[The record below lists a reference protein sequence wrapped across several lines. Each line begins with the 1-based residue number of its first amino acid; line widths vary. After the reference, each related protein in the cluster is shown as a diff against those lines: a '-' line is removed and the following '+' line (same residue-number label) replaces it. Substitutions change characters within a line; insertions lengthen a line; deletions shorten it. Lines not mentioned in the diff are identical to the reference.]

1 MAQRDAME
9 TGMPQGPLPP
19 EALYLPFEAGPHRM
33 LMGLAARHP
42 DELIEIDETYPAE
55 MAERRALLDGRHDE
69 VIAVRAASEQAR
81 REALD
86 LVAAVLP
93 ARYPAW
99 FTRHGDRL
107 CNRLTGEE
115 WDLAQPPCDPLEV
128 AGRLVQ
134 EDLCLIEPTG
144 AGPLL
149 QAAVLCAPSRWRL
162 HEKMGR
168 PLAAIHQPVPLY
180 ADRLAAPVD
189 RFMRHLK
196 PGKLAERLNWSVTD
210 DPALFQIEGKHRI
223 QPDPTITAANAASRL
238 FLRVERQTL
247 SRLPSSGFVLF
258 TIRVHS
264 YPLTRVL
271 AQPGAPGRLA
281 AALRALPSAMAVY
294 KSLPPFGDAL
304 LSHLDAVSQ
313 A

>member
-1 MAQRDAME
+1 MDMVQDATSARTQQRA
-9 TGMPQGPLPP
+9 LPP

-33 LMGLAARHP
+33 TMGLVSRQP

-55 MAERRALLDGRHDE
+55 MAQRRALLAERRPE
-69 VIAVRAASEQAR
+69 VFAARPGSEPAR

-86 LVAAVLP
+86 RIAAVLP

-99 FTRHGDRL
+99 FTLDGDHL
-107 CNRLTGEE
+107 HNHLTGEE
-115 WDLAQPPCDPLEV
+115 WDVTHPPCDPLEL

-144 AGPLL
+144 AGPIL
-149 QAAVLCAPSRWRL
+149 QAAVLCAPTRWRL
-162 HEKMGR
+162 HEKIGR
-168 PLAAIHQPVPLY
+168 PLADIHQPVPLY

-189 RFMRHLK
+189 RLMRHLK

-210 DPALFQIEGKHRI
+210 DPALFQLEGKHRT
-223 QPDPTITAANAASRL
+223 QLDPTITAANAASRL

-247 SRLPSSGFVLF
+247 SRLPGSGFVLF

-264 YPLTRVL
+264 YKLARVL
-271 AQPGAPGRLA
+271 AQPGAAARLA
-281 AALRALPSAMAVY
+281 AALRALPPAMAAY
-294 KSLPPFGDAL
+294 KSLPSFKGAL
-304 LSHLDAVSQ
+304 LAHLDGLP
-313 A
+313 

>member
-1 MAQRDAME
+1 ME
-9 TGMPQGPLPP
+9 HATGSQTRQGALPA

-33 LMGLAARHP
+33 IMGLVARRP

-55 MAERRALLDGRHDE
+55 MTQRRALLAGRHPE
-69 VIAVRAASEQAR
+69 VFAAGAGSELAR

-86 LVAAVLP
+86 RVAAALLS
-93 ARYPAW
+93 RHPAW
-99 FTRHGDRL
+99 FTRRGDRL
-107 CNRLTGEE
+107 SNHLTGEE
-115 WDLAQPPCDPLEV
+115 WDTAHPPCDPLEL

-134 EDLCLIEPTG
+134 EDLCLIEPTD
-144 AGPLL
+144 AGPVL

-168 PLAAIHQPVPLY
+168 PLADIHQPVPLY
-180 ADRLAAPVD
+180 ADQLAAPVD

-196 PGKLAERLNWSVTD
+196 PDKLTERLNWSVTD
-210 DPALFQIEGKHRI
+210 DPALFQLEGKHRT

-264 YPLTRVL
+264 YPMPRVL
-271 AQPGAPGRLA
+271 AQPGAAARLA
-281 AALRALPSAMAVY
+281 AALRALPPAMAAY
-294 KSLPPFGDAL
+294 KSLPPFRQAL
-304 LSHLDAVSQ
+304 LAHLDGWP
-313 A
+313 